1 MTATETARSLIEAD
15 PAVPWPP
22 EKCPDWC
29 ISTHEAEEQLGNRS
43 CFAVLDEFSLSIEEA
58 SGEDLDSIV
67 VSVWQYA
74 GRPPVVYLELG
85 YLRSIGLTQDE
96 AKHLRDE
103 LTRALDLAGAEV
115 TPGT

>member
-1 MTATETARSLIEAD
+1 
-15 PAVPWPP
+15 
-22 EKCPDWC
+22 
-29 ISTHEAEEQLGNRS
+29 
-43 CFAVLDEFSLSIEEA
+43 
-58 SGEDLDSIV
+58 
-67 VSVWQYA
+67 
-74 GRPPVVYLELG
+74 VVYLELG